1 MSVSLIY
8 TTCPNLELAKSIAN
22 LLIEEQLAA
31 CVNIIPGV
39 QSFYRWEGQLEQSQE
54 LILLIKCRFDD
65 YSLVEARIK
74 SLHPYECPCVIQIP
88 LASVSKDFENWVMT
102 LRPKS

>member
-39 QSFYRWEGQLEQSQE
+39 QSFYRWEEQLVQSQE

-65 YSLVEARIK
+65 YSKVEARIK
-74 SLHPYECPCVIQIP
+74 SLHPYECPCIIQIP
-88 LASVSKDFENWVMT
+88 LASVSKDFENWVMAP
-102 LRPKS
+102 RPKS

>member
-8 TTCPNLELAKSIAN
+8 TTCPSLELAKSITN
-22 LLIEEQLAA
+22 SLIEEQLAA

-39 QSFYRWEGQLEQSQE
+39 QSYYRWEGQLEQSQE

-65 YSLVEARIK
+65 YSMVEARIR
-74 SLHPYECPCVIQIP
+74 SLHSYDCPCIIQIP
-88 LASVSKDFENWVMT
+88 LGFVSKDFENWVMAQK
-102 LRPKS
+102 PNF